1 MGKRPTKQERRDR
14 LEMAR
19 KLLSQRLSNGEAKRV
34 MSRKYNMSPR
44 SVERYLRRARTLLLQ
59 ASGKTASTHRSEAYN
74 FYASIVGNPK
84 EKTRERILAQERIDK
99 LFALEGPIKYA
110 ETDSQGKDIA
120 TDEARATFNRIL
132 GIIDKRR
139 GTGLAPG
146 GNGSNGCAHAPGA
159 AT

>member
-19 KLLSQRLSNGEAKRV
+19 KLLSQRLSGGEAKRV

-44 SVERYLRRARTLLLQ
+44 TVERYLRRARTLLLQ

-84 EKTRERILAQERIDK
+84 EKTRERILAQQRIDK
-99 LFALEGPIKYA
+99 LLALEGPIKYA

-120 TDEARATFNRIL
+120 TDEERTLFAEVL
-132 GIIDKRR
+132 GIASKQF
-139 GTGLAPG
+139 GAETAPSD
-146 GNGSNGCAHAPGA
+146 NGSNGSADAPGA
-159 AT
+159 AP